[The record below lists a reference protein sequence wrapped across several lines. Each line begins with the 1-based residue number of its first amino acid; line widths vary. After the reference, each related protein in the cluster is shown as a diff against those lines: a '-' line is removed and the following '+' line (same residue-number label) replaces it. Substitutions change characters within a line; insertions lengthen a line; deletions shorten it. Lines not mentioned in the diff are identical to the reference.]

1 MTAQMS
7 LDLPKTLI
15 VSLAAGVALAMPA
28 YAASTDDLRDLERFE
43 GQLIYVQLVSAEEVL
58 ARLVTADDTV
68 LVVTVGGTRR
78 DIASSRIHQV
88 SIRGD
93 RLRNGIQIGAGI
105 GAVWGILGT
114 QGGVG
119 HPTVGVALMTALGAA
134 VGAWVDARHVG
145 RTVVY
150 RSSRGLPGRLRN
162 KLVCPARSTL
172 RVETRCSSDDN
183 RPRHPRVICERVGE
197 FLQVPGFFARRASTV
212 ADFRVSAAHSCR
224 GRSCMGPVERRATE

>member
-1 MTAQMS
+1 MTSMMVSILALQ
-7 LDLPKTLI
+7 LLPPI
-15 VSLAAGVALAMPA
+15 AAAHLEGPIASAVTREAVRIAHAEDSHCFLGGGRCARAMPA
-28 YAASTDDLRDLERFE
+28 YAAPTDDLRDLERFE
-43 GQLIYVQLVSAEEVL
+43 GQLIYVQLVSAEEIL
-58 ARLVTADDTV
+58 ARLVTADDAV

-105 GAVWGILGT
+105 GAAWGILGT

-150 RSSRGLPGRLRN
+150 RSS
-162 KLVCPARSTL
+162 
-172 RVETRCSSDDN
+172 
-183 RPRHPRVICERVGE
+183 H
-197 FLQVPGFFARRASTV
+197 
-212 ADFRVSAAHSCR
+212 
-224 GRSCMGPVERRATE
+224 